1 MSLTTG
7 AGGAATSECSWDFGG
22 AATYGSPGGAATKL
36 SGCCQCPMLSQKKG
50 HAMVMQWSCNDTIG
64 IAVLGIAVTGI
75 AVTGIAVTGSA
86 VTSLAGGHP
95 AASTQHRLSAEDE
108 SGAVDLDVAA

>member
-1 MSLTTG
+1 MI
-7 AGGAATSECSWDFGG
+7 D
-22 AATYGSPGGAATKL
+22 
-36 SGCCQCPMLSQKKG
+36 
-50 HAMVMQWSCNDTIG
+50 
-64 IAVLGIAVTGI
+64 IAVTGT

-108 SGAVDLDVAA
+108 GGAVDLDIAAFAVHCADGQVERRTAA

>member
-1 MSLTTG
+1 
-7 AGGAATSECSWDFGG
+7 
-22 AATYGSPGGAATKL
+22 
-36 SGCCQCPMLSQKKG
+36 
-50 HAMVMQWSCNDTIG
+50 MVMQWSSNDTIG
-64 IAVLGIAVTGI
+64 IAVLGIAVSGIAVTGIAVTGI

>member
-1 MSLTTG
+1 
-7 AGGAATSECSWDFGG
+7 
-22 AATYGSPGGAATKL
+22 
-36 SGCCQCPMLSQKKG
+36 MLSQKKG